1 MESPVTPGLT
11 CDGGSPL
18 KMRKSSTSE
27 CDENDINDIHDI
39 DIGIAAQ
46 KNEEAEGQGPS
57 ASISRK
63 LSSLHVHC
71 GLPSIAASNG
81 SKVEGVWKGRFFVTR
96 CDDVIVS

>member
-27 CDENDINDIHDI
+27 CDDIHDI

-46 KNEEAEGQGPS
+46 KNEEGQGPS
-57 ASISRK
+57 ATISRK

-71 GLPSIAASNG
+71 GLPSISA

>member
-11 CDGGSPL
+11 CDGSSPL

-27 CDENDINDIHDI
+27 CDDIHDI

-46 KNEEAEGQGPS
+46 KGPN
-57 ASISRK
+57 ATISRK
-63 LSSLHVHC
+63 LSSLHVYC
-71 GLPSIAASNG
+71 GLPSLSA

-96 CDDVIVS
+96 CDDAIVS